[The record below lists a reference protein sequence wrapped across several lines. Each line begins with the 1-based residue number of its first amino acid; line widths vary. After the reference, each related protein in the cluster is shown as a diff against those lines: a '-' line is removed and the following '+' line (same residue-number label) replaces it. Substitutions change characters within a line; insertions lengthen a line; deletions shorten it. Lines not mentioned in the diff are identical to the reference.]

1 MPPKRALAVSARN
14 NILEEEEEEEEEE
27 GDEYVSTKVMQT
39 MVPLIVEADRRG
51 QGESANAYDGEES
64 RSTAQAVN

>member
-14 NILEEEEEEEEEE
+14 NILEEEEEEEE